1 MKSYIATAL
10 LALAV
15 YAEEESVTATETIEV
30 SEMTIIEEPTPA
42 MMIPE
47 GDVLMD
53 YVNQQDELIG
63 THHVEIEETHKD
75 KLIVVD
81 DPYHV
86 GNMISVDGEACE
98 RAIGHDGHYDEDAN
112 TWMLEN
118 DLDYEPEW
126 RCLMRPLLREQ
137 VKAVGAAELSIESK
151 GILEEKQALV
161 RVHERLV
168 KEAEKIAEKK
178 NCLEYIERKM
188 SKYQECELKVLRAY
202 TLVEANY
209 PASWTE
215 FLVEKKKCV
224 MTFAEEVHD
233 CSTLFVWSVEGLEG
247 HPSQSMGPATVTTM
261 DGKHETQR
269 GAADP
274 IKQFFAEGQKMQ

>member
-1 MKSYIATAL
+1 
-10 LALAV
+10 
-15 YAEEESVTATETIEV
+15 
-30 SEMTIIEEPTPA
+30 
-42 MMIPE
+42 MIPE

-53 YVNQQDELIG
+53 YVTPQGEEVGN
-63 THHVEIEETHKD
+63 HHVVTEEVTAD
-75 KLIVVD
+75 TYTIVD
-81 DPYHV
+81 DPYHKGDLV
-86 GNMISVDGEACE
+86 SVDGHACE
-98 RAIGHDGHYDEDAN
+98 RAIGHDGHYDTDAN
-112 TWMLEN
+112 TWLLED

-137 VKAVGAAELSIESK
+137 VLAVGAAELSIESK

-233 CSTLFVWSVEGLEG
+233 CSTLFVWSVEGMDG
-247 HPSQSMGPATVTTM
+247 HPSQSMGTAVVTTKA
-261 DGKHETQR
+261 GQV
-269 GAADP
+269 GAGAP
-274 IKQFFAEGQKMQ
+274 EPSANSSLRARTCSEENESKMNRVS